1 MKRGVITTTLDWG
14 HPPRPLFERMVSLM
28 RVVFE
33 LMAQEYS
40 TKDIIERFSDPVW
53 VQSLGCVAGFDW
65 NASGLT
71 TTLMAAIKIAL
82 EPISADLGIAIC
94 GGKGKTS
101 LKTPED
107 IKNWGER
114 WGLKDSLISKLIKT
128 SRLTAK
134 VDNNLIQDG
143 FQIYH
148 HNLIFDREGNW
159 CVVQQGMNT
168 ELRKARRYH
177 WFNANQFIDDPHSA
191 IQSSIALERVLNL
204 ASRESSRNRD
214 ISLHWLNSPLSV
226 EKDIRLIER
235 VQTNLSH
242 KRTYKTRGLTLFES
256 AVAPVEFKYHPVV
269 KENFFLSPY
278 VKKIITRLARK
289 EGNFQSYTELLLQ
302 EGVGPAVIRAIAL
315 TAEVIYGAKPSYKDP
330 ARYTFA
336 HGGKDGTPF
345 PVAYATYDKTLSILS
360 RAIKKAPVDDKRI
373 LNKNLNFVAQKLLK
387 GM

>member
-14 HPPRPLFERMVSLM
+14 HPPRRLFERMVSLM

-33 LMAQEYS
+33 LMAEEYS
-40 TKDIIERFSDPVW
+40 TDEIIERFGDPVW

-71 TTLMAAIKIAL
+71 TTLMAAIKIAI
-82 EPISADLGIAIC
+82 EPMGKELGIAVC

-107 IKNWGER
+107 IKKWGDK
-114 WGLKDSLISKLIKT
+114 WGLGEQTVNRLIKT

-148 HNLIFDREGNW
+148 HNLIFDRRGNW
-159 CVVQQGMNT
+159 AVVQQGMNT
-168 ELRKARRYH
+168 GIRRARRYH
-177 WFNANQFIDDPHSA
+177 WANANQFIDDPHSA
-191 IQSSIALERVLNL
+191 IHSTIALSKVLNI
-204 ASRESSRNRD
+204 ASKESAQNRT
-214 ISLHWLNSPLSV
+214 ISLQWLSNPVTV
-226 EKDIRLIER
+226 EKDIKLIEK
-235 VQTNLSH
+235 VQTRLSH
-242 KRTYKTRGLTLFES
+242 KKTYQTKGLTLFES
-256 AVAPVEFKYHPVV
+256 AVAPVEFKYHQVV

-278 VKKIITRLARK
+278 VKKILLRLARST
-289 EGNFQSYTELLLQ
+289 NPSSYIELLLR
-302 EGVGPAVIRAIAL
+302 EGVGPAVVRALAL

-360 RAIKKAPVDDKRI
+360 KAIRKAPVEDKRI
-373 LNKNLNFVAQKLLK
+373 LNKNLNFVAQRLLK
-387 GM
+387 RQ

>member
-14 HPPRPLFERMVSLM
+14 HPPRRLFERMVSLM

-33 LMAQEYS
+33 LMAEEYS
-40 TKDIIERFSDPVW
+40 TDEIIERFGDPVW

-71 TTLMAAIKIAL
+71 TTLMAAIKIAI
-82 EPISADLGIAIC
+82 EPMGDELGIAVC

-101 LKTPED
+101 LRTPEH
-107 IKNWGER
+107 IKKWGDR
-114 WGLKDSLISKLIKT
+114 WGLSEQIVNRLIKT

-148 HNLIFDREGNW
+148 HNLIFDSRGNW
-159 CVVQQGMNT
+159 AVIQQGMNT
-168 ELRKARRYH
+168 GIRRARRYH
-177 WFNANQFIDDPHSA
+177 WANANQFLDDPHSA
-191 IQSSIALERVLNL
+191 IHSTIALSKVLNV
-204 ASRESSRNRD
+204 ASKESAQNRT
-214 ISLHWLNSPLSV
+214 ISLQWINNPTTV
-226 EKDIRLIER
+226 EKDIKLIEN
-235 VQTNLSH
+235 VQSRLSH
-242 KRTYKTRGLTLFES
+242 KKTYKAKGLTLFES

-278 VKKIITRLARK
+278 VKKVLLRLARNQK
-289 EGNFQSYTELLLQ
+289 PSSYIELLLK
-302 EGVGPAVIRAIAL
+302 EGVGPAVVRALAL
-315 TAEVIYGAKPSYKDP
+315 TAEVIYGARPSYKDP

-360 RAIKKAPVDDKRI
+360 KAIRKAPVEDKSI
-373 LNKNLNFVAQKLLK
+373 LNKNLNFVAQRILK
-387 GM
+387 GQ